1 MYQLSTSGTRASR
14 HQNVC
19 SIFRIYGQPSILARA
34 VALSPGPG
42 TMASLETT
50 LGVATSLDAASV
62 CASLI
67 EPESEDQDKVN
78 QTPAPPP
85 KKPKLCDTIN
95 LVESLTATERDESPS
110 TKRRSFSGP
119 ASAIVERKRGRKPSS
134 AIKYCRCCKCLE
146 TDQDPVSLALSL
158 SKAKEDL
165 DPCEIL

>member
-1 MYQLSTSGTRASR
+1 
-14 HQNVC
+14 
-19 SIFRIYGQPSILARA
+19 
-34 VALSPGPG
+34 
-42 TMASLETT
+42 MASLETT
-50 LGVATSLDAASV
+50 LAVATSLDASSV

-67 EPESEDQDKVN
+67 GPESEDQDK

-95 LVESLTATERDESPS
+95 LVESLTATEREDSPS

-146 TDQDPVSLALSL
+146 TDQDPVSLALSVREPN
-158 SKAKEDL
+158 ED
-165 DPCEIL
+165 E